1 MKSWTIAQRLYAFF
15 GVVMLALAGGFRLF
29 FYAVHLEDVA
39 VEQRD
44 QIEASVAVI
53 RFNTLQISDALRGIL
68 LEPGSQV
75 ERQRRTAADAQL
87 AKTMETFRA
96 TFRDRPELLRAAEA
110 IRDQDNSRLN
120 KAETQIIDLAATDR
134 EAAGAAYK
142 DTYLPLRRE
151 QDRLIDEFRATVDRD
166 VTARLGDARFKR
178 VLALA
183 VFATIFGGTVIA
195 VLFFARALSRPVQQI
210 TTAVGVL
217 AEGDLSVQLPRVH
230 GRDEI
235 SQLTLSLERLVASLR
250 ACSDGAHRVAAGDL
264 TAEFR
269 PQSERDVMGNA
280 LAEMGRKLS
289 TLVTDVQRSSVLV
302 ASAITEV
309 AATAKKQQTTANEV
323 AATTT
328 EIGATSKEITATARD
343 LASTVSHVAEGAQQS
358 AALADSGRES
368 LGRMDET
375 MRRVT
380 GAAGA
385 INARLTVLNDKA
397 ANIGSVVTTIAKVA
411 DQTNLLSLNAA
422 IEAEKAGEYGRGFA
436 VVATEIR
443 RLADQTAA
451 ATVDIEQLVK
461 EIQTAVTAGVMGM
474 DKFSEEVRRG
484 VADVEK
490 VASQLAQI
498 IQNVQA
504 ITPRIAS
511 VSEGMQVQ
519 SAGAEQI
526 SQALTQ
532 LGDAARQIADSLHQS
547 NETVRRLDEAGRG
560 LRSGVERFKVRA

>member
-15 GVVMLALAGGFRLF
+15 GVVMLALAGGFNLY
-29 FYAVHLEDVA
+29 FYAVTLKGLAGD
-39 VEQRD
+39 QRN
-44 QIEASVAVI
+44 QIETATANI
-53 RFNTLQISDALRGIL
+53 RFDALQISDALRGVL
-68 LEPGSQV
+68 LDPTNQALRGRRLTAD
-75 ERQRRTAADAQL
+75 ERI
-87 AKTMETFRA
+87 AKQIESLKIWFQN
-96 TFRDRPELLRAAEA
+96 RPELLHSVEGNRA
-110 IRDQDNSRLN
+110 QLN
-120 KAETQIIDLAATDR
+120 KVEGEILELAAKDSVAANAIYTGTYNQFRTDQERLLGELQDKTAREVTDR
-134 EAAGAAYK
+134 
-142 DTYLPLRRE
+142 TN
-151 QDRLIDEFRATVDRD
+151 
-166 VTARLGDARFKR
+166 DASFKLWLSL
-178 VLALA
+178 V
-183 VFATIFGGTVIA
+183 VFGGIFGGTIIA
-195 VLFFARALSRPVQQI
+195 VLFFARALSLPVQKL
-210 TTAVGVL
+210 TTAVGLL
-217 AEGDLSVQLPRVH
+217 AEGDLWVVLPKAR
-230 GRDEI
+230 GGDEI
-235 SQLTLSLERLVASLR
+235 SQLTRSLERLVESLR
-250 ACSDGAHRVAAGDL
+250 ACSEGANRVAAGDL
-264 TAEFR
+264 TTEFK
-269 PQSERDVMGNA
+269 PQSERDVMGTA
-280 LAEMGRKLS
+280 LAEMGRKLAA
-289 TLVTDVQRSSVLV
+289 LVVDVQRSSVIV
-302 ASAITEV
+302 SSVITEV
-309 AATAKKQQTTANEV
+309 AATAKKQQSTANEV

-328 EIGATSKEITATARD
+328 EISATSREITATARD
-343 LASTVSHVAEGAQQS
+343 LAQTVSHVAEGAQQS
-358 AALADSGRES
+358 ATLADSGRDA

-375 MRRVT
+375 MRRVSD
-380 GAAGA
+380 AAGG

-484 VADVEK
+484 VGDVEK

-519 SAGAEQI
+519 SSGAEQI

-532 LGDAARQIADSLHQS
+532 LGDAARQIAESLHQS
-547 NETVRRLDEAGRG
+547 NEAVRRLDEAARG
-560 LRSGVERFKVRA
+560 LRSGVERFKVRS